1 MNTNINWDG
10 HMFTTPCPYS
20 VKKYGSIEVV
30 NITYN
35 ACLFEWKNPSTIMIF
50 NTHLIILRTAF

>member
-20 VKKYGSIEVV
+20 VKKYGSRRGKH
-30 NITYN
+30 ITYN
-35 ACLFEWKNPSTIMIF
+35 ACLFEWKHPTTIMIF
-50 NTHLIILRTAF
+50 NTY

>member
-20 VKKYGSIEVV
+20 VKKYGSIKVV
-30 NITYN
+30 NISYTMH
-35 ACLFEWKNPSTIMIF
+35 ACLNGKI
-50 NTHLIILRTAF
+50 HLQ